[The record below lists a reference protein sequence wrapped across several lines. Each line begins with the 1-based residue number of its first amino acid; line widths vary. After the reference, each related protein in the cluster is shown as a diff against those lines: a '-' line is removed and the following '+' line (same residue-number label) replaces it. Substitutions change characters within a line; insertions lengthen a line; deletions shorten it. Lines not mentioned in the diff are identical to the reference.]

1 MADIKI
7 KNGEGR
13 WLRFTITN
21 AGAVMDVSTCLFR
34 FGVKKN
40 INDTTYKIIKT
51 NADFNFVSAAL
62 GIVKVDIATTE
73 TTAALL
79 PPGDYIAELEMTV
92 TAISDVPKSTTFNF
106 VVEKAVLS

>member
-40 INDTTYKIIKT
+40 INDTTYKILKS
-51 NADFNFVSAAL
+51 NAVFNFTQATL
-62 GIVKVDIATTE
+62 GIVKVDIATTD
-73 TTAALL
+73 TTVALL

-92 TAISDVPKSTTFNF
+92 VAVSDVPKSTTFNF
-106 VVEKAVLS
+106 IVEKAVLS